1 MSTILNLDL
10 QYHPL
15 AITPLC
21 CRDIGVPHVPN
32 LFTHGTAI
40 TSLVITPLHEKP
52 ARCMIKQRKN
62 SNEVCPLS
70 PGFGNRRHH
79 RTLGNLP
86 PRVINKSKH
95 EIIITRGGFVRQNAG
110 STTVNTILPRA
121 VALHTHKQYC
131 IHIVYDMGVWCV
143 NFPTPRFFAKPDN
156 GRRGAG

>member
-1 MSTILNLDL
+1 MKYVP
-10 QYHPL
+10 YHL
-15 AITPLC
+15 
-21 CRDIGVPHVPN
+21 GS
-32 LFTHGTAI
+32 GT
-40 TSLVITPLHEKP
+40 
-52 ARCMIKQRKN
+52 
-62 SNEVCPLS
+62 
-70 PGFGNRRHH
+70 NRRHH

-156 GRRGAG
+156 GRRGAGRSSERAYKAVGGSAPTAHTYTPSWVARADTIHAATPRSGRVQKNIRAFSHGSWPGPRVG